1 MDFGRADDLNQVD
14 FTLPPDHAITKD
26 LLKSLKPNKQ
36 PVHLYVGCA
45 KWGREDWIGKIY
57 PKGTKAKDFL
67 SHYVKYFNCIELNA
81 MFYQLQ
87 PKHIIE
93 RWAALADKDFRFCPK
108 FTNSISH
115 LRQLKNADKE
125 TDQYLDHMMS
135 FGDKLGYSFLQLSER
150 FAPNRAGVIQDY
162 VRKLPRD
169 FKTCVEV
176 RHENWFTDASEVNDT
191 YELLRELKVGTA
203 ITDTAGRR
211 DCLHMKL
218 TAPVAFIRYVGNSM
232 HRTDFT
238 RIDSWVN
245 RIKKWID
252 SGLKEIYFF
261 VHNHDELYSP
271 ELCKYAIEQFNKK
284 CGTQLKVPPLLNDGG
299 GDRNL
304 FS

>member
-36 PVHLYVGCA
+36 PVQLYVGCA
-45 KWGREDWIGKIY
+45 KWGREDWIGKVY

-67 SHYVKYFNCIELNA
+67 AHYVKYFNCIELNA

-87 PKHIIE
+87 PKPVIE
-93 RWAALADKDFRFCPK
+93 RWAALADNDFRFCPK
-108 FTNSISH
+108 FTKAISH
-115 LRQLKNADKE
+115 LKQLKNADRE
-125 TDQYLDHMMS
+125 TDVFLEHMMS
-135 FGDKLGYSFLQLSER
+135 FGEKLGYCFLQLSER

-169 FKTCVEV
+169 FKACVEV
-176 RHENWFTDASEVNDT
+176 RHENWFANTAEVNEM
-191 YELLRELKVGTA
+191 YELFRELKVGTA

-232 HRTDFT
+232 HPTDFT
-238 RIDSWVN
+238 RIDSWVD
-245 RIKKWID
+245 RIKKWMD

-261 VHNHDELYSP
+261 IHNHDELYSP
-271 ELCKYAIEQFNKK
+271 ELSKYAIEQFNKK
-284 CGTQLKVPPLLNDGG
+284 CGTKLKVPPLLNE
-299 GDRNL
+299 
-304 FS
+304 